1 MAIMVAILSKYR
13 ACSSMASRSRAAEP
27 YVEHGWEKRVVQ
39 SGEKSKLIGNR
50 CVVPQM
56 LAAIGCVAMALAAQA
71 AQPFP
76 SKPVRLVIGPA
87 PELLPRLVGQKLSA
101 LWGQQIVVDQRPGAG
116 GIVAAELVSRATP
129 DGYTWLMSTG
139 AFYVVDALYP
149 NLNYNMVRDFAPVTL
164 MATIP
169 FIVVV
174 HPAVPAK
181 SLAELVQLAK
191 SRPGKLN
198 FASGGTGTTTQ
209 LAAELFKLSTGID
222 IVHVPYKG
230 VSPAVTD
237 VMAGQV
243 QMMFCIAQAA
253 VPHVQSGKLRALAVT
268 SPKRSPAVPGVPTI
282 TEAGHPEINIVGWN
296 GISVPITTPRTL
308 VNRINTDIRSV
319 LGDKALQE
327 RMIGAGFDLADT
339 TVAQFEAYVAKDVLL
354 YSRIIR
360 ESKIRLD

>member
-1 MAIMVAILSKYR
+1 MWLALAGY
-13 ACSSMASRSRAAEP
+13 ACS
-27 YVEHGWEKRVVQ
+27 
-39 SGEKSKLIGNR
+39 
-50 CVVPQM
+50 
-56 LAAIGCVAMALAAQA
+56 AMTHA

-76 SKPVRLVIGPA
+76 AKPVRLVIGPA

-116 GIVAAELVSRATP
+116 GIVAAELVSRATA

-149 NLNYNMVRDFAPVTL
+149 KLNYNMVRDFAPVTL

-169 FIVVV
+169 FIAVV

-191 SRPGKLN
+191 AQPGKLN

-209 LAAELFKLSTGID
+209 LAAELFKLSAGIN

-230 VSPAVTD
+230 VAPAVTD

-243 QMMFCIAQAA
+243 QMMFSIAQAV

-268 SPKRSPAVPGVPTI
+268 SPNRSPAVPAVPTI
-282 TEAGHPEINIVGWN
+282 TEAGFPEINIVGWN
-296 GISVPITTPRTL
+296 GISVPIKTPRAL
-308 VNRINTDIRSV
+308 LNQINADIRKV
-319 LGDKALQE
+319 LADKELQQ
-327 RMIGAGFDLADT
+327 RMIAAGFDLADT
-339 TVAQFEAYVAKDVLL
+339 TVAQFEAYVQKDVIL
-354 YSRIIR
+354 YNRIIR